1 MHRVIVEYIID
12 PKCTGENMCVCIVC
26 IYFVFVRLLKT
37 SQPMQDEYWRE
48 LKLCYM
54 LFEKEYNLKDQ
65 FLFKKKKKKQLL
77 QLGSSSGVCHQ
88 KATFSPVQTG
98 LQVLCR
104 HGFLT

>member
-1 MHRVIVEYIID
+1 M
-12 PKCTGENMCVCIVC
+12 
-26 IYFVFVRLLKT
+26 KT

-65 FLFKKKKKKQLL
+65 FLFKKKKKQLL

-104 HGFLT
+104 HGFHLTFLCEVNQEFIWASPIKKKQL

>member
-1 MHRVIVEYIID
+1 MEYIID

-65 FLFKKKKKKQLL
+65 FLFKKKKKNSSCNWVAPAVFAIKKPHFHQCKQ
-77 QLGSSSGVCHQ
+77 VCRFCVD
-88 KATFSPVQTG
+88 TVFT
-98 LQVLCR
+98 
-104 HGFLT
+104 